1 MTFQFTVRRYW
12 LDVKRYGIFS
22 FLIAII
28 FAVGITFVCIIYPG
42 PEFFDTFRD
51 IPIFQL
57 LAGELVDVE
66 NPELLFW
73 ILMLLSIFLNLL
85 YPVMG
90 IFFGSRILP
99 FNEKDGKELIF
110 STEKSPLTYFLENL
124 LLVIVLILLV
134 VLPAYLVGVGFLLT
148 GGGGVSSF
156 TIAFIL
162 PLFFGFV
169 VAMVTS
175 LGCAIWSSTRTG
187 YAFGGIFF
195 IVSFTLNILQQ
206 ENDFVKD
213 INLMTQS
220 KAFLHAIEGTW
231 NVEFILKCLFLMM
244 LLIILTIFFLYR
256 TDYIETRSTY
266 QETIGE
272 EDKRGIKARF
282 SFKFSFIRT
291 PVESILSRIGWK
303 YPAFRDQL
311 QSSAGLLLIYTVITC
326 ALLALVVL
334 AYPGDA
340 AMKELFKGL
349 DIIFE
354 SPIIAAF
361 LFGHRLTATL
371 EGFLL
376 YKIMAFHWVYYGPF
390 LFIATHSII
399 MRDSN
404 AGYDEIT
411 WSMPRTRT
419 QVIME
424 RTIAALVYLWIIIIA
439 NFVALYASE
448 IILGTYAD
456 IVLTDFGAT
465 TLAFIYLGIG
475 YSFFLVL
482 FVALASIPHP
492 KFLLITLIGA
502 LLIAIFIPLIWFMNQ
517 EMSWLEQL
525 NLSWLLYLSPF
536 YYFDVAGMLL
546 NDINL
551 LLVIPETFIYGV
563 IIIVFFV
570 SVVKFW
576 TPTRDIA

>member
-1 MTFQFTVRRYW
+1 MF
-12 LDVKRYGIFS
+12 FS
-22 FLIAII
+22 LAII
-28 FAVGITFVCIIYPG
+28 VFAAIMTLISIIYPG
-42 PEFFDTFRD
+42 PEFIEAFVD
-51 IPIFQL
+51 IAIFQVL
-57 LAGELVDVE
+57 IGGIVDVQ
-66 NPELLFW
+66 NPGLLFW
-73 ILMLLSIFLNLL
+73 ILMLLSIFLNIL
-85 YPVMG
+85 YPVVG
-90 IFFGSRILP
+90 IFFGVRILP

-124 LLVIVLILLV
+124 LLVIVLIPLV
-134 VLPAYLVGVGFLLT
+134 VLPAYLVGVGFLLS

-162 PLFFGFV
+162 PLFFAFV

-195 IVSFTLNILQQ
+195 IVSFTLDILQQ
-206 ENDFVKD
+206 EIDFVKD

-220 KAFLHAIEGTW
+220 NAFLHALEGTW
-231 NVEFILKCLFLMM
+231 NIEFILKCLFLMM

-266 QETIGE
+266 SKPVDK
-272 EDKRGIKARF
+272 EDKPGIMV
-282 SFKFSFIRT
+282 KFSFIRT
-291 PVESILSRIGWK
+291 PVESILTRIGWK

-311 QSSAGLLLIYTVITC
+311 QSSAGLFLIYSVVTC
-326 ALLALVVL
+326 VLLAVVALV
-334 AYPGDA
+334 YPGDA
-340 AMKELFKGL
+340 AMEILFDGL
-349 DIIFE
+349 DIVFE

-361 LFGHRLTATL
+361 LFGHSLTATL

-399 MRDSN
+399 MRDRN

-419 QVIME
+419 RVILE
-424 RTIAALVYLWIIIIA
+424 RTIASLVYLWIIIIV
-439 NFVALYASE
+439 NFVVLYASE
-448 IILGTYAD
+448 IVLGTYAD
-456 IVLTDFGAT
+456 IVMTDFGAT
-465 TLAFIYLGIG
+465 ALTFFYLGIG
-475 YSFFLVL
+475 YSLFLVL
-482 FVALASIPHP
+482 FVSLASIPHP

-502 LLIAIFIPLIWFMNQ
+502 FLIAISIPIIWFMNQ

-525 NLSWLLYLSPF
+525 DLSWLLYLSPF

-551 LLVIPETFIYGV
+551 LLVIPETIAYGV

-570 SVVKFW
+570 SVLKFW
-576 TPTRDIA
+576 TPKRDIA

>member
-1 MTFQFTVRRYW
+1 MTLQFTVQRYW
-12 LDVKRYGIFS
+12 LNFRRYRTFS

-28 FAVGITFVCIIYPG
+28 FAIGITFLCIIYPG
-42 PEFFDTFRD
+42 PEFFDAFYG

-57 LAGELVDVE
+57 LVGEIVDVE

-73 ILMLLSIFLNLL
+73 ILMVLSIILNLL
-85 YPVMG
+85 YSVMG

-124 LLVIVLILLV
+124 LLIIVLILLV

-162 PLFFGFV
+162 PLFFAFV
-169 VAMVTS
+169 VTMVTS

-187 YAFGGIFF
+187 YVFGGIFF
-195 IVSFTLNILQQ
+195 IVSFTLDILQQ
-206 ENDFVKD
+206 EIDFVKD

-231 NVEFILKCLFLMM
+231 NEEFILKCLFLS
-244 LLIILTIFFLYR
+244 LFLIILTIFFLYR

-266 QETIGE
+266 QETIGK
-272 EDKRGIKARF
+272 EDKRGIKVR
-282 SFKFSFIRT
+282 FSFIRT
-291 PVESILSRIGWK
+291 PVESVLSRIGWK

-311 QSSAGLLLIYTVITC
+311 QSSAGLFLIYSVVTC

-334 AYPGDA
+334 VYPGDA
-340 AMKELFKGL
+340 AMAELFIGL

-361 LFGHRLTATL
+361 LFGHGLTATL

-390 LFIATHSII
+390 LFIATYSII
-399 MRDSN
+399 MRDDN

-419 QVIME
+419 WVIIE

-439 NFVALYASE
+439 NFVVLYACE
-448 IILGTYAD
+448 ILLGTYAD

-465 TLAFIYLGIG
+465 SLTFIYLGIG
-475 YSFFLVL
+475 YSLFLIL

-492 KFLLITLIGA
+492 KFLLITLIVA
-502 LLIAIFIPLIWFMNQ
+502 FLIAVLIPLIWFMNQ

-525 NLSWLLYLSPF
+525 DLSWLLYLSPF
-536 YYFDVAGMLL
+536 YYFDVAGILL

-551 LLVIPETFIYGV
+551 LLVIPETVVYGV

-570 SVVKFW
+570 SIIKFW
-576 TPTRDIA
+576 TPTRDII